1 MTTLST
7 IVPSPL
13 GGLVLSANADAI
25 VEISWTDAAP
35 TGEHPTP
42 LLTEAARQLA
52 AYFADPTAVFSLPL
66 DPAGDAFETA
76 VWREM
81 CAIPVGRTATY
92 GDLGKSTG
100 RPARAVGGACGR
112 NPIPI
117 VIPCHRVVG
126 ADGRMVGY
134 SGRGGVETK
143 RWLLQHEGALL
154 I

>member
-1 MTTLST
+1 MNLRTAV
-7 IVPSPL
+7 VPSPL
-13 GGLVLSANADAI
+13 GGLVLTANTDAI
-25 VEISWTDAAP
+25 VEIGWTDATP
-35 TGEHPTP
+35 TEAFASP
-42 LLTEAARQLA
+42 LLAEAARQLA
-52 AYFADPTAVFSLPL
+52 AYFADPTAPFSLPL
-66 DPAGDAFETA
+66 NPAGDAFEKA

-81 CAIPVGRTATY
+81 CAIPVGLTATY
-92 GDLGKSTG
+92 GDIGDATG

>member
-1 MTTLST
+1 MTALTA

-13 GGLVLSANADAI
+13 GGLLLSASADAL
-25 VEISWTDAAP
+25 VEIGWTDAPP
-35 TGEHPTP
+35 TGAFPSP
-42 LLTEAARQLA
+42 LLEETARQLA
-52 AYFADPTAVFSLPL
+52 AYFADPKAAFTLPL
-66 DPAGDAFETA
+66 APAGDAFEQA

-81 CAIPVGRTATY
+81 CAIPPGLTATY
-92 GDLGKSTG
+92 GDLGQATG